1 MHIDVVEDLSSTQVP
16 LRVVRYEDA
25 VGDPAATFSDLLA
38 FMGVAVDRRRLAAAA
53 KIQVAARPPP
63 KTFGDRLSAVCATG
77 WTAARPGPAAT
88 HRAAGPSLAE
98 ATILSVAGPTA
109 RRLGYRINGT
119 LSWWVSLAPVSR
131 DRQSSPQG
139 LWQKLLC
146 DASLSIYTR
155 YASPLSRRS
164 AHRV

>member
-1 MHIDVVEDLSSTQVP
+1 MDESIALVESSKHGRKAWSKPFDYVHIDVVEDLISTQVP

-25 VGDPAATFSDLLA
+25 VADPAATFSDLLA

-98 ATILSVAGPTA
+98 ATILGVAGPTA

-131 DRQSSPQG
+131 DRQ
-139 LWQKLLC
+139 L
-146 DASLSIYTR
+146 
-155 YASPLSRRS
+155 
-164 AHRV
+164 